1 MYIPEFIAGVLT
13 TILAEVALII
23 GICIYKMKK
32 GGKK

>member
-1 MYIPEFIAGVLT
+1 MYIHPFAAGVLA
-13 TILAEVALII
+13 TIPAEIAFII